1 MNEKRKTV
9 FLVDDDDTNLL
20 VGRNALSDTYKV
32 FTISTGERLFEI
44 LEKVVPDAILLDVAM
59 PGMDGYEVL
68 GRLKADPRFADITVI
83 FLTARQDDASEVR
96 GLSLGA
102 ADFIAKPFKPSV
114 LKARVASHIQ
124 VADQLRSAE
133 LLSLSDPL
141 TGIPNRRAFDEHL
154 EREWARAMRDK
165 TPLAFLMLDLDKFK
179 NYNDEYGHPQGDE
192 LLKAAAGIIASYAKR
207 PADLAARIGGEE
219 FGLLLPTTKIE
230 NARIV
235 AERLR
240 SDVEK
245 LRVPVIDTGA
255 ETSITI
261 SVGAAARIP
270 ERGGESAELVAD
282 ADARLYEAKESGRNR
297 VCG

>member
-1 MNEKRKTV
+1 MNENRKTV

-44 LEKVVPDAILLDVAM
+44 LERIVPDAILLDVAM

-68 GRLKADPRFADITVI
+68 SRLKADPRFADITVI

-141 TGIPNRRAFDEHL
+141 TGIPNRRAFDEQL
-154 EREWARAMRDK
+154 EREWARATRDK
-165 TPLAFLMLDLDKFK
+165 SPLAFLMLDLDKFK

-192 LLKAAAGIIASYAKR
+192 LLKAAAGVIASYAKR

-219 FGLLLPTTKIE
+219 FGLLLPMTKIE

-240 SDVEK
+240 SDIEK
-245 LRVPVIDTGA
+245 LRVPITDTGT